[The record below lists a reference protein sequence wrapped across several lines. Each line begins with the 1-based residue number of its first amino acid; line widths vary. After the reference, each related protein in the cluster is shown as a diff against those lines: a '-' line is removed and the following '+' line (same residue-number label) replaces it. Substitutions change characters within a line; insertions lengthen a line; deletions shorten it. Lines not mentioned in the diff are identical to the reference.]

1 MSYSTQ
7 DHKESDVTEATEHAY
22 MQLILSSNLLKSQL
36 LIFHYWEDMS
46 YKQRAWFQIYL
57 FPRCPIYR
65 VR

>member
-1 MSYSTQ
+1 MSYKTYGQ
-7 DHKESDVTEATEHAY
+7 KESGMTEANEHAH

-57 FPRCPIYR
+57 FPRCPVYR
-65 VR
+65 VP